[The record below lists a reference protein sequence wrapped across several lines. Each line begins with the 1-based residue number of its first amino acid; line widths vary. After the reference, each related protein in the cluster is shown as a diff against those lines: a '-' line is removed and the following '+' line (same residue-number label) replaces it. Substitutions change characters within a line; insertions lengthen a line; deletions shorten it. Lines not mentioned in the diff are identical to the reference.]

1 MENNDELL
9 SFNEHNEKLRK
20 DIMNRLKRIE
30 GQVKG
35 IQKMME
41 KNSCC
46 GDVLVQVSAIRSAI
60 NNVGGLIIENY
71 ALNCLGFEA
80 GTEEEKKIQLLV
92 KKINSFVK

>member
-1 MENNDELL
+1 MENNDEMLI
-9 SFNEHNEKLRK
+9 FDEHNEKLRK

-35 IQKMME
+35 IQGMME
-41 KNSCC
+41 KNACC

-71 ALNCLGFEA
+71 AINCLGFEA
-80 GTEEEKKIQLLV
+80 GTEEEKKIQVLV

>member
-71 ALNCLGFEA
+71 ATNCLGFEA